1 MRQGAAVP
9 GTWKDD
15 ATGSGTYGNGV
26 TTKQADKD
34 KLAAAFDPTD
44 DNQYDFS
51 KSAAQDWWIERGAT
65 GDNPDIT
72 DVEAFANSAPW
83 FLTNS
88 GYATGGYNSG
98 SNNLA
103 NPEKFAQY
111 MTKNVEHLESLGANV
126 DTVEPFNESE
136 TSYWGTPGDMAS
148 KYTDESDDNTK
159 LINNYWDKYYSD
171 KDKSVTPYSNA
182 LKKPQ
187 EGMHVNNAQQQQT
200 ITALAEALK
209 DNDDTIIAA
218 TDATNSAD
226 FVKSYNQYPQAIK
239 DLIGQ
244 YNVHAY
250 SDSNQMQSRDIAQAD
265 GKKLSMSEVDGSWQ
279 SGSYNPYGF
288 DNALGMMSKISSNV
302 TRLQSKDF
310 TFWQV
315 VEDLYNMQ
323 MGSNVNPAGENTN
336 WGTVLIDFDCTVAGK
351 DGKLYS
357 ERRVNNNGGTADGL
371 EPCTVIANAKYNGVK
386 AITHFIHAGD
396 KVIANNDED
405 NNMTATSADG
415 KTQTVIHR
423 NSGTSDQTFVIDLS
437 KYGEIADNAYGEL
450 YLTTETSAEDKNVG
464 VDSATPEVFAKT
476 SNVKQAEGSVVID
489 KAAKTAT
496 VYVGALTVSDPV
508 SATVL
513 AGTSASEA
521 KAALEA
527 APVYLHVKAS
537 PAFEG
542 DAAKVTWNFDGL
554 DTKLADAKAGDNIAV
569 TGTYQ
574 LDDATTIA
582 LKGAIYVTAA
592 TPENVADTASNLTVT
607 NQQTEYSKGDQWK
620 KLTDGDTSAE
630 AWVTWNSAG
639 DYSDSP
645 TATIDFGSECE
656 LSSVT
661 ITYGDKAPASAKAEY
676 ATDGET
682 WMQLGSDVKPAAGQT
697 VTFKADK
704 GTVNAT
710 KVRIVNTV
718 NNDYMNATEI
728 QAFVTPVQGAAKNI
742 AAASGTNFSVNFQEG
757 ASASKAIDGDTTSKG
772 WSTWASTASTVDP
785 VATFTFDEA
794 QTITEVKTFFYYDGR
809 ASWPKSQTLEYQN
822 EAGEWHGVGTKDGWK
837 IQAGDAGSGSDG
849 ITAADTP
856 TVDFVLG
863 TPVKAKA
870 IRLTNTLQNTKVYI
884 NVAEIQVFAQD
895 STVLTPQP
903 ASDATLGDL
912 RLDGE
917 TVEGFDPSKTDYTVD
932 LPVDAEANPVLQAFA
947 TDNAAAVKVTG
958 DAVENGKLGG
968 KAAITVTSADES
980 ETKTYTVTF
989 NAFTL
994 ASLKVIGPTKTEYA
1008 IGDKL
1013 DTAGLKVTAVY
1024 QSVDK
1029 TKEVP
1034 VALDDPQ
1041 LAIGSFDST
1050 TAGKKA
1056 ITVSYR
1062 GVTATFNVTVKANA
1076 VAPGPEEQKPGNTNK
1091 PGATG
1096 NGNKNTVANTGSSVA
1111 AIAGAVALLAAAAG
1125 ALFMLRK
1132 RA

>member
-1 MRQGAAVP
+1 M
-9 GTWKDD
+9 
-15 ATGSGTYGNGV
+15 
-26 TTKQADKD
+26 
-34 KLAAAFDPTD
+34 
-44 DNQYDFS
+44 
-51 KSAAQDWWIERGAT
+51 
-65 GDNPDIT
+65 
-72 DVEAFANSAPW
+72 
-83 FLTNS
+83 
-88 GYATGGYNSG
+88 
-98 SNNLA
+98 
-103 NPEKFAQY
+103 
-111 MTKNVEHLESLGANV
+111 
-126 DTVEPFNESE
+126 
-136 TSYWGTPGDMAS
+136 
-148 KYTDESDDNTK
+148 
-159 LINNYWDKYYSD
+159 
-171 KDKSVTPYSNA
+171 
-182 LKKPQ
+182 
-187 EGMHVNNAQQQQT
+187 
-200 ITALAEALK
+200 
-209 DNDDTIIAA
+209 
-218 TDATNSAD
+218 
-226 FVKSYNQYPQAIK
+226 
-239 DLIGQ
+239 
-244 YNVHAY
+244 
-250 SDSNQMQSRDIAQAD
+250 
-265 GKKLSMSEVDGSWQ
+265 
-279 SGSYNPYGF
+279 
-288 DNALGMMSKISSNV
+288 
-302 TRLQSKDF
+302 
-310 TFWQV
+310 
-315 VEDLYNMQ
+315 
-323 MGSNVNPAGENTN
+323 
-336 WGTVLIDFDCTVAGK
+336 
-351 DGKLYS
+351 
-357 ERRVNNNGGTADGL
+357 
-371 EPCTVIANAKYNGVK
+371 
-386 AITHFIHAGD
+386 
-396 KVIANNDED
+396 
-405 NNMTATSADG
+405 
-415 KTQTVIHR
+415 
-423 NSGTSDQTFVIDLS
+423 
-437 KYGEIADNAYGEL
+437 
-450 YLTTETSAEDKNVG
+450 
-464 VDSATPEVFAKT
+464 
-476 SNVKQAEGSVVID
+476 
-489 KAAKTAT
+489 
-496 VYVGALTVSDPV
+496 
-508 SATVL
+508 
-513 AGTSASEA
+513 
-521 KAALEA
+521 
-527 APVYLHVKAS
+527 
-537 PAFEG
+537 
-542 DAAKVTWNFDGL
+542 
-554 DTKLADAKAGDNIAV
+554 
-569 TGTYQ
+569 
-574 LDDATTIA
+574 
-582 LKGAIYVTAA
+582 
-592 TPENVADTASNLTVT
+592 ADTASNLTVT

-639 DYSDSP
+639 DYSASP

-809 ASWPKSQTLEYQN
+809 ASWPKSQTLEYQD

-870 IRLTNTLQNTKVYI
+870 IRLTNTLQDTKVYI

-1024 QSVDK
+1024 QSGDK

-1076 VAPGPEEQKPGNTNK
+1076 VAPGPEEQKPGSTNK

-1096 NGNKNTVANTGSSVA
+1096 NGNKNTVANTGSNVA

>member
-1 MRQGAAVP
+1 MEYGRSFQR
-9 GTWKDD
+9 TILFDD
-15 ATGSGTYGNGV
+15 
-26 TTKQADKD
+26 
-34 KLAAAFDPTD
+34 
-44 DNQYDFS
+44 
-51 KSAAQDWWIERGAT
+51 
-65 GDNPDIT
+65 
-72 DVEAFANSAPW
+72 
-83 FLTNS
+83 
-88 GYATGGYNSG
+88 
-98 SNNLA
+98 
-103 NPEKFAQY
+103 
-111 MTKNVEHLESLGANV
+111 LEI
-126 DTVEPFNESE
+126 F
-136 TSYWGTPGDMAS
+136 
-148 KYTDESDDNTK
+148 
-159 LINNYWDKYYSD
+159 
-171 KDKSVTPYSNA
+171 
-182 LKKPQ
+182 
-187 EGMHVNNAQQQQT
+187 
-200 ITALAEALK
+200 
-209 DNDDTIIAA
+209 
-218 TDATNSAD
+218 
-226 FVKSYNQYPQAIK
+226 
-239 DLIGQ
+239 
-244 YNVHAY
+244 
-250 SDSNQMQSRDIAQAD
+250 
-265 GKKLSMSEVDGSWQ
+265 
-279 SGSYNPYGF
+279 
-288 DNALGMMSKISSNV
+288 
-302 TRLQSKDF
+302 
-310 TFWQV
+310 
-315 VEDLYNMQ
+315 
-323 MGSNVNPAGENTN
+323 
-336 WGTVLIDFDCTVAGK
+336 
-351 DGKLYS
+351 
-357 ERRVNNNGGTADGL
+357 
-371 EPCTVIANAKYNGVK
+371 
-386 AITHFIHAGD
+386 
-396 KVIANNDED
+396 
-405 NNMTATSADG
+405 
-415 KTQTVIHR
+415 
-423 NSGTSDQTFVIDLS
+423 
-437 KYGEIADNAYGEL
+437 
-450 YLTTETSAEDKNVG
+450 
-464 VDSATPEVFAKT
+464 
-476 SNVKQAEGSVVID
+476 
-489 KAAKTAT
+489 
-496 VYVGALTVSDPV
+496 
-508 SATVL
+508 
-513 AGTSASEA
+513 
-521 KAALEA
+521 
-527 APVYLHVKAS
+527 
-537 PAFEG
+537 
-542 DAAKVTWNFDGL
+542 
-554 DTKLADAKAGDNIAV
+554 
-569 TGTYQ
+569 
-574 LDDATTIA
+574 
-582 LKGAIYVTAA
+582 A

-639 DYSDSP
+639 DYSASP

-676 ATDGET
+676 TTDGET
-682 WMQLGSDVKPAAGQT
+682 WMQFGSDVKPAAGQT

-710 KVRIVNTV
+710 KMRIVNTV

-809 ASWPKSQTLEYQN
+809 ASWPKSQTLEYQD

-870 IRLTNTLQNTKVYI
+870 IRLTNTLQDTKVYI

-1024 QSVDK
+1024 QSGDK

-1050 TAGKKA
+1050 AAGKKA

>member
-1 MRQGAAVP
+1 M
-9 GTWKDD
+9 
-15 ATGSGTYGNGV
+15 
-26 TTKQADKD
+26 
-34 KLAAAFDPTD
+34 
-44 DNQYDFS
+44 
-51 KSAAQDWWIERGAT
+51 
-65 GDNPDIT
+65 
-72 DVEAFANSAPW
+72 
-83 FLTNS
+83 
-88 GYATGGYNSG
+88 
-98 SNNLA
+98 
-103 NPEKFAQY
+103 
-111 MTKNVEHLESLGANV
+111 
-126 DTVEPFNESE
+126 
-136 TSYWGTPGDMAS
+136 
-148 KYTDESDDNTK
+148 
-159 LINNYWDKYYSD
+159 
-171 KDKSVTPYSNA
+171 
-182 LKKPQ
+182 
-187 EGMHVNNAQQQQT
+187 
-200 ITALAEALK
+200 
-209 DNDDTIIAA
+209 
-218 TDATNSAD
+218 
-226 FVKSYNQYPQAIK
+226 
-239 DLIGQ
+239 
-244 YNVHAY
+244 
-250 SDSNQMQSRDIAQAD
+250 
-265 GKKLSMSEVDGSWQ
+265 
-279 SGSYNPYGF
+279 
-288 DNALGMMSKISSNV
+288 
-302 TRLQSKDF
+302 
-310 TFWQV
+310 
-315 VEDLYNMQ
+315 
-323 MGSNVNPAGENTN
+323 
-336 WGTVLIDFDCTVAGK
+336 
-351 DGKLYS
+351 
-357 ERRVNNNGGTADGL
+357 
-371 EPCTVIANAKYNGVK
+371 
-386 AITHFIHAGD
+386 
-396 KVIANNDED
+396 
-405 NNMTATSADG
+405 
-415 KTQTVIHR
+415 
-423 NSGTSDQTFVIDLS
+423 
-437 KYGEIADNAYGEL
+437 
-450 YLTTETSAEDKNVG
+450 
-464 VDSATPEVFAKT
+464 
-476 SNVKQAEGSVVID
+476 
-489 KAAKTAT
+489 
-496 VYVGALTVSDPV
+496 
-508 SATVL
+508 
-513 AGTSASEA
+513 
-521 KAALEA
+521 
-527 APVYLHVKAS
+527 
-537 PAFEG
+537 
-542 DAAKVTWNFDGL
+542 
-554 DTKLADAKAGDNIAV
+554 

-582 LKGAIYVTAA
+582 LKGTIYVTAA
-592 TPENVADTASNLTVT
+592 TPENVADTASSLTVT

-639 DYSDSP
+639 DYSASP

-676 ATDGET
+676 TTDGET
-682 WMQLGSDVKPAAGQT
+682 WMQFGSDVKPAAGQT

-809 ASWPKSQTLEYQN
+809 ASWPKSQTLEYQD

-837 IQAGDAGSGSDG
+837 IQTGDAGSGSDG

-870 IRLTNTLQNTKVYI
+870 IRLTNTLQDTKVYI

-1024 QSVDK
+1024 QSGDK

-1034 VALDDPQ
+1034 VALDNPQ

>member
-1 MRQGAAVP
+1 M
-9 GTWKDD
+9 
-15 ATGSGTYGNGV
+15 
-26 TTKQADKD
+26 
-34 KLAAAFDPTD
+34 
-44 DNQYDFS
+44 
-51 KSAAQDWWIERGAT
+51 
-65 GDNPDIT
+65 
-72 DVEAFANSAPW
+72 
-83 FLTNS
+83 
-88 GYATGGYNSG
+88 
-98 SNNLA
+98 
-103 NPEKFAQY
+103 
-111 MTKNVEHLESLGANV
+111 
-126 DTVEPFNESE
+126 
-136 TSYWGTPGDMAS
+136 
-148 KYTDESDDNTK
+148 
-159 LINNYWDKYYSD
+159 
-171 KDKSVTPYSNA
+171 
-182 LKKPQ
+182 
-187 EGMHVNNAQQQQT
+187 
-200 ITALAEALK
+200 
-209 DNDDTIIAA
+209 
-218 TDATNSAD
+218 
-226 FVKSYNQYPQAIK
+226 
-239 DLIGQ
+239 
-244 YNVHAY
+244 
-250 SDSNQMQSRDIAQAD
+250 
-265 GKKLSMSEVDGSWQ
+265 
-279 SGSYNPYGF
+279 
-288 DNALGMMSKISSNV
+288 
-302 TRLQSKDF
+302 
-310 TFWQV
+310 
-315 VEDLYNMQ
+315 
-323 MGSNVNPAGENTN
+323 
-336 WGTVLIDFDCTVAGK
+336 
-351 DGKLYS
+351 
-357 ERRVNNNGGTADGL
+357 
-371 EPCTVIANAKYNGVK
+371 
-386 AITHFIHAGD
+386 
-396 KVIANNDED
+396 
-405 NNMTATSADG
+405 
-415 KTQTVIHR
+415 
-423 NSGTSDQTFVIDLS
+423 
-437 KYGEIADNAYGEL
+437 
-450 YLTTETSAEDKNVG
+450 
-464 VDSATPEVFAKT
+464 
-476 SNVKQAEGSVVID
+476 
-489 KAAKTAT
+489 
-496 VYVGALTVSDPV
+496 
-508 SATVL
+508 
-513 AGTSASEA
+513 
-521 KAALEA
+521 
-527 APVYLHVKAS
+527 
-537 PAFEG
+537 
-542 DAAKVTWNFDGL
+542 
-554 DTKLADAKAGDNIAV
+554 

-592 TPENVADTASNLTVT
+592 TPENVADTASGLTVT

-639 DYSDSP
+639 DYSASP

-656 LSSVT
+656 LSRVT

-676 ATDGET
+676 TTDGET

-809 ASWPKSQTLEYQN
+809 ASWPKSQTLEYQD

-870 IRLTNTLQNTKVYI
+870 IRLTNTLQDTKVYI

-1024 QSVDK
+1024 QSGDK

-1091 PGATG
+1091 PGVTG

-1111 AIAGAVALLAAAAG
+1111 AIAGAVALLVAAAG

>member
-1 MRQGAAVP
+1 
-9 GTWKDD
+9 
-15 ATGSGTYGNGV
+15 
-26 TTKQADKD
+26 
-34 KLAAAFDPTD
+34 
-44 DNQYDFS
+44 
-51 KSAAQDWWIERGAT
+51 
-65 GDNPDIT
+65 
-72 DVEAFANSAPW
+72 
-83 FLTNS
+83 
-88 GYATGGYNSG
+88 
-98 SNNLA
+98 
-103 NPEKFAQY
+103 
-111 MTKNVEHLESLGANV
+111 
-126 DTVEPFNESE
+126 
-136 TSYWGTPGDMAS
+136 
-148 KYTDESDDNTK
+148 
-159 LINNYWDKYYSD
+159 
-171 KDKSVTPYSNA
+171 
-182 LKKPQ
+182 
-187 EGMHVNNAQQQQT
+187 
-200 ITALAEALK
+200 
-209 DNDDTIIAA
+209 
-218 TDATNSAD
+218 
-226 FVKSYNQYPQAIK
+226 
-239 DLIGQ
+239 
-244 YNVHAY
+244 
-250 SDSNQMQSRDIAQAD
+250 
-265 GKKLSMSEVDGSWQ
+265 MS
-279 SGSYNPYGF
+279 P
-288 DNALGMMSKISSNV
+288 
-302 TRLQSKDF
+302 
-310 TFWQV
+310 
-315 VEDLYNMQ
+315 
-323 MGSNVNPAGENTN
+323 P
-336 WGTVLIDFDCTVAGK
+336 
-351 DGKLYS
+351 
-357 ERRVNNNGGTADGL
+357 
-371 EPCTVIANAKYNGVK
+371 P
-386 AITHFIHAGD
+386 
-396 KVIANNDED
+396 
-405 NNMTATSADG
+405 
-415 KTQTVIHR
+415 
-423 NSGTSDQTFVIDLS
+423 
-437 KYGEIADNAYGEL
+437 
-450 YLTTETSAEDKNVG
+450 
-464 VDSATPEVFAKT
+464 
-476 SNVKQAEGSVVID
+476 
-489 KAAKTAT
+489 
-496 VYVGALTVSDPV
+496 
-508 SATVL
+508 
-513 AGTSASEA
+513 
-521 KAALEA
+521 
-527 APVYLHVKAS
+527 
-537 PAFEG
+537 
-542 DAAKVTWNFDGL
+542 
-554 DTKLADAKAGDNIAV
+554 
-569 TGTYQ
+569 
-574 LDDATTIA
+574 
-582 LKGAIYVTAA
+582 
-592 TPENVADTASNLTVT
+592 PENVADTASSLTVT

-639 DYSDSP
+639 DYSASP

-656 LSSVT
+656 LSRVT

-676 ATDGET
+676 TTDGET
-682 WMQLGSDVKPAAGQT
+682 WMQFGSDVKPAAGQT

-809 ASWPKSQTLEYQN
+809 ASWPKSQTLEYQD

-870 IRLTNTLQNTKVYI
+870 IRLTNTLQDTKVYI

-1024 QSVDK
+1024 QSGDK

>member
-1 MRQGAAVP
+1 MQTAVNEKAALPTEVTLYY
-9 GTWKDD
+9 TWGEGK
-15 ATGSGTYGNGV
+15 ATVANWDTSKVDVAKEGTY
-26 TTKQADKD
+26 
-34 KLAAAFDPTD
+34 
-44 DNQYDFS
+44 
-51 KSAAQDWWIERGAT
+51 EAT
-65 GDNPDIT
+65 ATAT
-72 DVEAFANSAPW
+72 DVYGNEF
-83 FLTNS
+83 
-88 GYATGGYNSG
+88 
-98 SNNLA
+98 
-103 NPEKFAQY
+103 
-111 MTKNVEHLESLGANV
+111 NVA
-126 DTVEPFNESE
+126 
-136 TSYWGTPGDMAS
+136 
-148 KYTDESDDNTK
+148 
-159 LINNYWDKYYSD
+159 
-171 KDKSVTPYSNA
+171 
-182 LKKPQ
+182 
-187 EGMHVNNAQQQQT
+187 
-200 ITALAEALK
+200 
-209 DNDDTIIAA
+209 
-218 TDATNSAD
+218 
-226 FVKSYNQYPQAIK
+226 
-239 DLIGQ
+239 
-244 YNVHAY
+244 
-250 SDSNQMQSRDIAQAD
+250 
-265 GKKLSMSEVDGSWQ
+265 
-279 SGSYNPYGF
+279 
-288 DNALGMMSKISSNV
+288 
-302 TRLQSKDF
+302 
-310 TFWQV
+310 
-315 VEDLYNMQ
+315 
-323 MGSNVNPAGENTN
+323 
-336 WGTVLIDFDCTVAGK
+336 
-351 DGKLYS
+351 
-357 ERRVNNNGGTADGL
+357 
-371 EPCTVIANAKYNGVK
+371 
-386 AITHFIHAGD
+386 
-396 KVIANNDED
+396 
-405 NNMTATSADG
+405 
-415 KTQTVIHR
+415 
-423 NSGTSDQTFVIDLS
+423 
-437 KYGEIADNAYGEL
+437 
-450 YLTTETSAEDKNVG
+450 
-464 VDSATPEVFAKT
+464 
-476 SNVKQAEGSVVID
+476 
-489 KAAKTAT
+489 AT

-582 LKGAIYVTAA
+582 LKGTIYVTAA
-592 TPENVADTASNLTVT
+592 TPENVADTASSLTVT

-639 DYSDSP
+639 DYSASP

-676 ATDGET
+676 TTDGET
-682 WMQLGSDVKPAAGQT
+682 WMQFGSDVKPAAGQT

-809 ASWPKSQTLEYQN
+809 ASWPKSQTLEYQD

-870 IRLTNTLQNTKVYI
+870 IRLTNTLQDTKVYI

-917 TVEGFDPSKTDYTVD
+917 TVEGFDPAKTDYTVD

-947 TDNAAAVKVTG
+947 TDNAAAVKVRT
-958 DAVENGKLGG
+958 
-968 KAAITVTSADES
+968 
-980 ETKTYTVTF
+980 
-989 NAFTL
+989 
-994 ASLKVIGPTKTEYA
+994 ASL
-1008 IGDKL
+1008 
-1013 DTAGLKVTAVY
+1013 
-1024 QSVDK
+1024 
-1029 TKEVP
+1029 
-1034 VALDDPQ
+1034 
-1041 LAIGSFDST
+1041 
-1050 TAGKKA
+1050 
-1056 ITVSYR
+1056 
-1062 GVTATFNVTVKANA
+1062 
-1076 VAPGPEEQKPGNTNK
+1076 
-1091 PGATG
+1091 
-1096 NGNKNTVANTGSSVA
+1096 A
-1111 AIAGAVALLAAAAG
+1111 ARPP
-1125 ALFMLRK
+1125 LR
-1132 RA
+1132 

>member
-1 MRQGAAVP
+1 M
-9 GTWKDD
+9 
-15 ATGSGTYGNGV
+15 
-26 TTKQADKD
+26 
-34 KLAAAFDPTD
+34 
-44 DNQYDFS
+44 
-51 KSAAQDWWIERGAT
+51 
-65 GDNPDIT
+65 
-72 DVEAFANSAPW
+72 
-83 FLTNS
+83 
-88 GYATGGYNSG
+88 
-98 SNNLA
+98 
-103 NPEKFAQY
+103 
-111 MTKNVEHLESLGANV
+111 
-126 DTVEPFNESE
+126 
-136 TSYWGTPGDMAS
+136 
-148 KYTDESDDNTK
+148 
-159 LINNYWDKYYSD
+159 
-171 KDKSVTPYSNA
+171 
-182 LKKPQ
+182 
-187 EGMHVNNAQQQQT
+187 
-200 ITALAEALK
+200 
-209 DNDDTIIAA
+209 
-218 TDATNSAD
+218 
-226 FVKSYNQYPQAIK
+226 
-239 DLIGQ
+239 
-244 YNVHAY
+244 
-250 SDSNQMQSRDIAQAD
+250 
-265 GKKLSMSEVDGSWQ
+265 
-279 SGSYNPYGF
+279 
-288 DNALGMMSKISSNV
+288 
-302 TRLQSKDF
+302 
-310 TFWQV
+310 
-315 VEDLYNMQ
+315 
-323 MGSNVNPAGENTN
+323 
-336 WGTVLIDFDCTVAGK
+336 
-351 DGKLYS
+351 
-357 ERRVNNNGGTADGL
+357 
-371 EPCTVIANAKYNGVK
+371 
-386 AITHFIHAGD
+386 
-396 KVIANNDED
+396 
-405 NNMTATSADG
+405 
-415 KTQTVIHR
+415 
-423 NSGTSDQTFVIDLS
+423 
-437 KYGEIADNAYGEL
+437 
-450 YLTTETSAEDKNVG
+450 
-464 VDSATPEVFAKT
+464 
-476 SNVKQAEGSVVID
+476 
-489 KAAKTAT
+489 
-496 VYVGALTVSDPV
+496 
-508 SATVL
+508 
-513 AGTSASEA
+513 
-521 KAALEA
+521 
-527 APVYLHVKAS
+527 
-537 PAFEG
+537 
-542 DAAKVTWNFDGL
+542 
-554 DTKLADAKAGDNIAV
+554 

-582 LKGAIYVTAA
+582 LKGTIYVTAA
-592 TPENVADTASNLTVT
+592 TPENVADTASSLTVT

-639 DYSDSP
+639 DYSASP

-676 ATDGET
+676 TTDGET
-682 WMQLGSDVKPAAGQT
+682 WMQFGSDVKPAAGQT

-809 ASWPKSQTLEYQN
+809 ASWPKSQTLEYQD

-870 IRLTNTLQNTKVYI
+870 IRLTNTLQDTKVYI

-917 TVEGFDPSKTDYTVD
+917 TVEGFDPAKTDYTVD

-1024 QSVDK
+1024 QSGDK

>member
-1 MRQGAAVP
+1 MTWYANSFDGWGTSLAWFVNATGSLGEESAITTNLGDDASKAKAVEYGKQLREQFYQSIFGDEGLDLNMARYNVGGGNASDVAYGYPFMRQGAAVP

-88 GYATGGYNSG
+88 GYATGGRNSG

-111 MTKNVEHLESLGANV
+111 MAKNVEHLESLGANV

-187 EGMHVNNAQQQQT
+187 EGMHVSNAQQQQT

-218 TDATNSAD
+218 TDVYGNE
-226 FVKSYNQYPQAIK
+226 F
-239 DLIGQ
+239 
-244 YNVHAY
+244 NVA
-250 SDSNQMQSRDIAQAD
+250 
-265 GKKLSMSEVDGSWQ
+265 
-279 SGSYNPYGF
+279 
-288 DNALGMMSKISSNV
+288 
-302 TRLQSKDF
+302 
-310 TFWQV
+310 
-315 VEDLYNMQ
+315 
-323 MGSNVNPAGENTN
+323 
-336 WGTVLIDFDCTVAGK
+336 
-351 DGKLYS
+351 
-357 ERRVNNNGGTADGL
+357 
-371 EPCTVIANAKYNGVK
+371 
-386 AITHFIHAGD
+386 
-396 KVIANNDED
+396 
-405 NNMTATSADG
+405 
-415 KTQTVIHR
+415 
-423 NSGTSDQTFVIDLS
+423 
-437 KYGEIADNAYGEL
+437 
-450 YLTTETSAEDKNVG
+450 
-464 VDSATPEVFAKT
+464 
-476 SNVKQAEGSVVID
+476 
-489 KAAKTAT
+489 AT

-592 TPENVADTASNLTVT
+592 TPENVADTASSLTVT

-639 DYSDSP
+639 DYSASP

-676 ATDGET
+676 TTDGET
-682 WMQLGSDVKPAAGQT
+682 WMQFGSDVKPAAGQT

-742 AAASGTNFSVNFQEG
+742 AAASGTNFSVNFQES

-809 ASWPKSQTLEYQN
+809 ASWPKSQTLEYQD

-870 IRLTNTLQNTKVYI
+870 IRLTNTLQDTKVYI

-917 TVEGFDPSKTDYTVD
+917 TVEGFDPAKTDYTVD

-1024 QSVDK
+1024 QSGDK

-1076 VAPGPEEQKPGNTNK
+1076 VAPGPEGQKPGNTNK

>member
-1 MRQGAAVP
+1 M
-9 GTWKDD
+9 
-15 ATGSGTYGNGV
+15 
-26 TTKQADKD
+26 
-34 KLAAAFDPTD
+34 
-44 DNQYDFS
+44 
-51 KSAAQDWWIERGAT
+51 
-65 GDNPDIT
+65 
-72 DVEAFANSAPW
+72 
-83 FLTNS
+83 
-88 GYATGGYNSG
+88 
-98 SNNLA
+98 
-103 NPEKFAQY
+103 
-111 MTKNVEHLESLGANV
+111 
-126 DTVEPFNESE
+126 
-136 TSYWGTPGDMAS
+136 
-148 KYTDESDDNTK
+148 
-159 LINNYWDKYYSD
+159 
-171 KDKSVTPYSNA
+171 
-182 LKKPQ
+182 
-187 EGMHVNNAQQQQT
+187 
-200 ITALAEALK
+200 
-209 DNDDTIIAA
+209 
-218 TDATNSAD
+218 
-226 FVKSYNQYPQAIK
+226 
-239 DLIGQ
+239 
-244 YNVHAY
+244 
-250 SDSNQMQSRDIAQAD
+250 
-265 GKKLSMSEVDGSWQ
+265 
-279 SGSYNPYGF
+279 
-288 DNALGMMSKISSNV
+288 
-302 TRLQSKDF
+302 
-310 TFWQV
+310 
-315 VEDLYNMQ
+315 
-323 MGSNVNPAGENTN
+323 
-336 WGTVLIDFDCTVAGK
+336 
-351 DGKLYS
+351 
-357 ERRVNNNGGTADGL
+357 
-371 EPCTVIANAKYNGVK
+371 
-386 AITHFIHAGD
+386 
-396 KVIANNDED
+396 
-405 NNMTATSADG
+405 
-415 KTQTVIHR
+415 
-423 NSGTSDQTFVIDLS
+423 
-437 KYGEIADNAYGEL
+437 
-450 YLTTETSAEDKNVG
+450 
-464 VDSATPEVFAKT
+464 
-476 SNVKQAEGSVVID
+476 
-489 KAAKTAT
+489 
-496 VYVGALTVSDPV
+496 
-508 SATVL
+508 
-513 AGTSASEA
+513 
-521 KAALEA
+521 
-527 APVYLHVKAS
+527 
-537 PAFEG
+537 
-542 DAAKVTWNFDGL
+542 
-554 DTKLADAKAGDNIAV
+554 

-639 DYSDSP
+639 DYSASP

-676 ATDGET
+676 TTDGET
-682 WMQLGSDVKPAAGQT
+682 WMQFGSDVKPAAGQT

-742 AAASGTNFSVNFQEG
+742 AAAFGTNFSVNFQEG

-809 ASWPKSQTLEYQN
+809 ASWPKSQTLEYQD

-870 IRLTNTLQNTKVYI
+870 IRLTNTLQDTKVYI

-917 TVEGFDPSKTDYTVD
+917 TVEGFDPAKTDYTVD

-1024 QSVDK
+1024 QSGDK

-1076 VAPGPEEQKPGNTNK
+1076 VAPGPEEQKPGSTNK

>member
-1 MRQGAAVP
+1 MP

-88 GYATGGYNSG
+88 GYATGGRNSG

-111 MTKNVEHLESLGANV
+111 MAKNVEHLESLGANV

-187 EGMHVNNAQQQQT
+187 EGMHVSNAQQQQT

-218 TDATNSAD
+218 TDVYGNE
-226 FVKSYNQYPQAIK
+226 F
-239 DLIGQ
+239 
-244 YNVHAY
+244 NVA
-250 SDSNQMQSRDIAQAD
+250 
-265 GKKLSMSEVDGSWQ
+265 
-279 SGSYNPYGF
+279 
-288 DNALGMMSKISSNV
+288 
-302 TRLQSKDF
+302 
-310 TFWQV
+310 
-315 VEDLYNMQ
+315 
-323 MGSNVNPAGENTN
+323 
-336 WGTVLIDFDCTVAGK
+336 
-351 DGKLYS
+351 
-357 ERRVNNNGGTADGL
+357 
-371 EPCTVIANAKYNGVK
+371 
-386 AITHFIHAGD
+386 
-396 KVIANNDED
+396 
-405 NNMTATSADG
+405 
-415 KTQTVIHR
+415 
-423 NSGTSDQTFVIDLS
+423 
-437 KYGEIADNAYGEL
+437 
-450 YLTTETSAEDKNVG
+450 
-464 VDSATPEVFAKT
+464 
-476 SNVKQAEGSVVID
+476 
-489 KAAKTAT
+489 AT

-592 TPENVADTASNLTVT
+592 TPENVADTASSLTVT

-639 DYSDSP
+639 DYSASP

-676 ATDGET
+676 TTDGET
-682 WMQLGSDVKPAAGQT
+682 WMQFGSDVKPAAGQT

-809 ASWPKSQTLEYQN
+809 ASWPKSQTLEYQD
-822 EAGEWHGVGTKDGWK
+822 EAGEWYGVGTKDGWK

-870 IRLTNTLQNTKVYI
+870 IRLTNTLQDTKVYI

-917 TVEGFDPSKTDYTVD
+917 TVEGFDPAKTDYTVD

-947 TDNAAAVKVTG
+947 ADNAATVKVTG

-968 KAAITVTSADES
+968 KATITVTSADES

-989 NAFTL
+989 KAFTL
-994 ASLKVIGPTKTEYA
+994 ASLKVTGPTKTEYA

-1024 QSVDK
+1024 QSGDK

-1076 VAPGPEEQKPGNTNK
+1076 VAPGPEGQKPGNTNNPGNTAK
-1091 PGATG
+1091 PGNTATNKPAA
-1096 NGNKNTVANTGSSVA
+1096 NGAAPLSNTGVAVA
-1111 AIAGAVALLAAAAG
+1111 AIAVVVVVLTAAAG
-1125 ALFMLRK
+1125 ALLVIRK
-1132 RA
+1132 RRA

>member
-1 MRQGAAVP
+1 M
-9 GTWKDD
+9 
-15 ATGSGTYGNGV
+15 
-26 TTKQADKD
+26 
-34 KLAAAFDPTD
+34 
-44 DNQYDFS
+44 
-51 KSAAQDWWIERGAT
+51 
-65 GDNPDIT
+65 
-72 DVEAFANSAPW
+72 
-83 FLTNS
+83 
-88 GYATGGYNSG
+88 
-98 SNNLA
+98 
-103 NPEKFAQY
+103 
-111 MTKNVEHLESLGANV
+111 
-126 DTVEPFNESE
+126 
-136 TSYWGTPGDMAS
+136 
-148 KYTDESDDNTK
+148 
-159 LINNYWDKYYSD
+159 
-171 KDKSVTPYSNA
+171 
-182 LKKPQ
+182 
-187 EGMHVNNAQQQQT
+187 
-200 ITALAEALK
+200 
-209 DNDDTIIAA
+209 
-218 TDATNSAD
+218 
-226 FVKSYNQYPQAIK
+226 
-239 DLIGQ
+239 
-244 YNVHAY
+244 
-250 SDSNQMQSRDIAQAD
+250 
-265 GKKLSMSEVDGSWQ
+265 
-279 SGSYNPYGF
+279 
-288 DNALGMMSKISSNV
+288 
-302 TRLQSKDF
+302 
-310 TFWQV
+310 
-315 VEDLYNMQ
+315 
-323 MGSNVNPAGENTN
+323 
-336 WGTVLIDFDCTVAGK
+336 
-351 DGKLYS
+351 
-357 ERRVNNNGGTADGL
+357 
-371 EPCTVIANAKYNGVK
+371 
-386 AITHFIHAGD
+386 
-396 KVIANNDED
+396 
-405 NNMTATSADG
+405 
-415 KTQTVIHR
+415 
-423 NSGTSDQTFVIDLS
+423 
-437 KYGEIADNAYGEL
+437 
-450 YLTTETSAEDKNVG
+450 
-464 VDSATPEVFAKT
+464 
-476 SNVKQAEGSVVID
+476 
-489 KAAKTAT
+489 
-496 VYVGALTVSDPV
+496 
-508 SATVL
+508 
-513 AGTSASEA
+513 
-521 KAALEA
+521 
-527 APVYLHVKAS
+527 
-537 PAFEG
+537 
-542 DAAKVTWNFDGL
+542 
-554 DTKLADAKAGDNIAV
+554 

-582 LKGAIYVTAA
+582 LKGTIYVTAA
-592 TPENVADTASNLTVT
+592 TPENVADTASSLTVT

-639 DYSDSP
+639 DYSASP

-676 ATDGET
+676 TTDGET
-682 WMQLGSDVKPAAGQT
+682 WMQFGSDVKPAAGQT

-809 ASWPKSQTLEYQN
+809 ASWPKSQTLEYQD

-870 IRLTNTLQNTKVYI
+870 IRLTNTLQDTKVYI

-917 TVEGFDPSKTDYTVD
+917 TVEGFDPAKTDYTVD

-1024 QSVDK
+1024 QSGDK

-1076 VAPGPEEQKPGNTNK
+1076 VAPGPEEQKPGSTNK

-1096 NGNKNTVANTGSSVA
+1096 NGNKNTVANTGSNVA

>member
-1 MRQGAAVP
+1 MTWYANSFDGWGTSLAWFANATGSLGEESAITTNLGDDASKAKAVEYGKQLREQFYQSIFGDEGLDLNMARYNVGGGNASDVAYGYPFMRQGAAVP

-187 EGMHVNNAQQQQT
+187 EGMHVNNAQQQA

-218 TDATNSAD
+218 TDVYGNE
-226 FVKSYNQYPQAIK
+226 F
-239 DLIGQ
+239 
-244 YNVHAY
+244 NVA
-250 SDSNQMQSRDIAQAD
+250 
-265 GKKLSMSEVDGSWQ
+265 
-279 SGSYNPYGF
+279 
-288 DNALGMMSKISSNV
+288 
-302 TRLQSKDF
+302 
-310 TFWQV
+310 
-315 VEDLYNMQ
+315 
-323 MGSNVNPAGENTN
+323 
-336 WGTVLIDFDCTVAGK
+336 
-351 DGKLYS
+351 
-357 ERRVNNNGGTADGL
+357 
-371 EPCTVIANAKYNGVK
+371 
-386 AITHFIHAGD
+386 
-396 KVIANNDED
+396 
-405 NNMTATSADG
+405 
-415 KTQTVIHR
+415 
-423 NSGTSDQTFVIDLS
+423 
-437 KYGEIADNAYGEL
+437 
-450 YLTTETSAEDKNVG
+450 
-464 VDSATPEVFAKT
+464 
-476 SNVKQAEGSVVID
+476 
-489 KAAKTAT
+489 AT

-592 TPENVADTASNLTVT
+592 TPENVADTASSLTVT

-639 DYSDSP
+639 DYSASP

-676 ATDGET
+676 TTDGVT
-682 WMQLGSDVKPAAGQT
+682 WMQFGSDVKPAAGQT

-809 ASWPKSQTLEYQN
+809 ASWPKSQTLEYQD

-870 IRLTNTLQNTKVYI
+870 IRLTNTLQDTKVYI

-917 TVEGFDPSKTDYTVD
+917 TVEGFDPAKTDYTVD

-1024 QSVDK
+1024 QSGDK

>member
-1 MRQGAAVP
+1 M
-9 GTWKDD
+9 
-15 ATGSGTYGNGV
+15 
-26 TTKQADKD
+26 
-34 KLAAAFDPTD
+34 
-44 DNQYDFS
+44 
-51 KSAAQDWWIERGAT
+51 
-65 GDNPDIT
+65 
-72 DVEAFANSAPW
+72 
-83 FLTNS
+83 
-88 GYATGGYNSG
+88 
-98 SNNLA
+98 
-103 NPEKFAQY
+103 
-111 MTKNVEHLESLGANV
+111 
-126 DTVEPFNESE
+126 
-136 TSYWGTPGDMAS
+136 
-148 KYTDESDDNTK
+148 
-159 LINNYWDKYYSD
+159 
-171 KDKSVTPYSNA
+171 
-182 LKKPQ
+182 
-187 EGMHVNNAQQQQT
+187 
-200 ITALAEALK
+200 
-209 DNDDTIIAA
+209 
-218 TDATNSAD
+218 
-226 FVKSYNQYPQAIK
+226 
-239 DLIGQ
+239 
-244 YNVHAY
+244 
-250 SDSNQMQSRDIAQAD
+250 
-265 GKKLSMSEVDGSWQ
+265 
-279 SGSYNPYGF
+279 
-288 DNALGMMSKISSNV
+288 
-302 TRLQSKDF
+302 
-310 TFWQV
+310 
-315 VEDLYNMQ
+315 
-323 MGSNVNPAGENTN
+323 
-336 WGTVLIDFDCTVAGK
+336 
-351 DGKLYS
+351 
-357 ERRVNNNGGTADGL
+357 
-371 EPCTVIANAKYNGVK
+371 
-386 AITHFIHAGD
+386 
-396 KVIANNDED
+396 
-405 NNMTATSADG
+405 
-415 KTQTVIHR
+415 
-423 NSGTSDQTFVIDLS
+423 
-437 KYGEIADNAYGEL
+437 
-450 YLTTETSAEDKNVG
+450 
-464 VDSATPEVFAKT
+464 
-476 SNVKQAEGSVVID
+476 
-489 KAAKTAT
+489 
-496 VYVGALTVSDPV
+496 
-508 SATVL
+508 
-513 AGTSASEA
+513 
-521 KAALEA
+521 
-527 APVYLHVKAS
+527 
-537 PAFEG
+537 
-542 DAAKVTWNFDGL
+542 
-554 DTKLADAKAGDNIAV
+554 

-582 LKGAIYVTAA
+582 LKGTIYVTAA
-592 TPENVADTASNLTVT
+592 TPENVADTASSLTVT

-639 DYSDSP
+639 DYSASP

-656 LSSVT
+656 LSRVT

-676 ATDGET
+676 TTDGET
-682 WMQLGSDVKPAAGQT
+682 WMQFGSDVKPAAGQT

-809 ASWPKSQTLEYQN
+809 ASWPKSQTLEYQD

-870 IRLTNTLQNTKVYI
+870 IRLTNTLQDTKVYI

-1024 QSVDK
+1024 QSGDK

-1076 VAPGPEEQKPGNTNK
+1076 VALALKNRSP
-1091 PGATG
+1091 ATP
-1096 NGNKNTVANTGSSVA
+1096 TSPVPPATATRTRWPTPVPVLPPSLALSLCWPLPRVHCSCCASVHST
-1111 AIAGAVALLAAAAG
+1111 LSQ
-1125 ALFMLRK
+1125 
-1132 RA
+1132 

>member
-1 MRQGAAVP
+1 MA
-9 GTWKDD
+9 KE
-15 ATGSGTYGNGV
+15 GTY
-26 TTKQADKD
+26 
-34 KLAAAFDPTD
+34 
-44 DNQYDFS
+44 
-51 KSAAQDWWIERGAT
+51 EAT
-65 GDNPDIT
+65 ATAT
-72 DVEAFANSAPW
+72 DVYGNEF
-83 FLTNS
+83 
-88 GYATGGYNSG
+88 
-98 SNNLA
+98 
-103 NPEKFAQY
+103 
-111 MTKNVEHLESLGANV
+111 NVA
-126 DTVEPFNESE
+126 
-136 TSYWGTPGDMAS
+136 
-148 KYTDESDDNTK
+148 
-159 LINNYWDKYYSD
+159 
-171 KDKSVTPYSNA
+171 
-182 LKKPQ
+182 
-187 EGMHVNNAQQQQT
+187 
-200 ITALAEALK
+200 
-209 DNDDTIIAA
+209 
-218 TDATNSAD
+218 
-226 FVKSYNQYPQAIK
+226 
-239 DLIGQ
+239 
-244 YNVHAY
+244 
-250 SDSNQMQSRDIAQAD
+250 
-265 GKKLSMSEVDGSWQ
+265 
-279 SGSYNPYGF
+279 
-288 DNALGMMSKISSNV
+288 
-302 TRLQSKDF
+302 
-310 TFWQV
+310 
-315 VEDLYNMQ
+315 
-323 MGSNVNPAGENTN
+323 
-336 WGTVLIDFDCTVAGK
+336 
-351 DGKLYS
+351 
-357 ERRVNNNGGTADGL
+357 
-371 EPCTVIANAKYNGVK
+371 
-386 AITHFIHAGD
+386 
-396 KVIANNDED
+396 
-405 NNMTATSADG
+405 
-415 KTQTVIHR
+415 
-423 NSGTSDQTFVIDLS
+423 
-437 KYGEIADNAYGEL
+437 
-450 YLTTETSAEDKNVG
+450 
-464 VDSATPEVFAKT
+464 
-476 SNVKQAEGSVVID
+476 
-489 KAAKTAT
+489 AT

-569 TGTYQ
+569 AGTYQ
-574 LDDATTIA
+574 LDDTTTIA
-582 LKGAIYVTAA
+582 LKGTIYVTAA

-639 DYSDSP
+639 DYSASP

-676 ATDGET
+676 TTDGET
-682 WMQLGSDVKPAAGQT
+682 WMQFGSDVKPAAGQT

-809 ASWPKSQTLEYQN
+809 ASWPKSQTLEYQD

-837 IQAGDAGSGSDG
+837 TQAGDAGSGSDG

-870 IRLTNTLQNTKVYI
+870 IRLTNTLQDTKVYI

-917 TVEGFDPSKTDYTVD
+917 TVEGFDPAKTDYTVD

-989 NAFTL
+989 KAFTL
-994 ASLKVIGPTKTEYA
+994 ASLKVTGPTKTEYA

-1024 QSVDK
+1024 QSGDK

-1076 VAPGPEEQKPGNTNK
+1076 VAPGPEEQKPGSTNK

-1096 NGNKNTVANTGSSVA
+1096 NGNKNTVANTGSNVA

>member
-1 MRQGAAVP
+1 M
-9 GTWKDD
+9 
-15 ATGSGTYGNGV
+15 
-26 TTKQADKD
+26 
-34 KLAAAFDPTD
+34 
-44 DNQYDFS
+44 
-51 KSAAQDWWIERGAT
+51 
-65 GDNPDIT
+65 
-72 DVEAFANSAPW
+72 
-83 FLTNS
+83 
-88 GYATGGYNSG
+88 
-98 SNNLA
+98 
-103 NPEKFAQY
+103 
-111 MTKNVEHLESLGANV
+111 
-126 DTVEPFNESE
+126 
-136 TSYWGTPGDMAS
+136 
-148 KYTDESDDNTK
+148 
-159 LINNYWDKYYSD
+159 
-171 KDKSVTPYSNA
+171 
-182 LKKPQ
+182 
-187 EGMHVNNAQQQQT
+187 
-200 ITALAEALK
+200 
-209 DNDDTIIAA
+209 
-218 TDATNSAD
+218 
-226 FVKSYNQYPQAIK
+226 
-239 DLIGQ
+239 
-244 YNVHAY
+244 
-250 SDSNQMQSRDIAQAD
+250 
-265 GKKLSMSEVDGSWQ
+265 
-279 SGSYNPYGF
+279 
-288 DNALGMMSKISSNV
+288 
-302 TRLQSKDF
+302 
-310 TFWQV
+310 
-315 VEDLYNMQ
+315 
-323 MGSNVNPAGENTN
+323 
-336 WGTVLIDFDCTVAGK
+336 
-351 DGKLYS
+351 
-357 ERRVNNNGGTADGL
+357 
-371 EPCTVIANAKYNGVK
+371 
-386 AITHFIHAGD
+386 
-396 KVIANNDED
+396 
-405 NNMTATSADG
+405 
-415 KTQTVIHR
+415 
-423 NSGTSDQTFVIDLS
+423 
-437 KYGEIADNAYGEL
+437 
-450 YLTTETSAEDKNVG
+450 
-464 VDSATPEVFAKT
+464 
-476 SNVKQAEGSVVID
+476 
-489 KAAKTAT
+489 
-496 VYVGALTVSDPV
+496 
-508 SATVL
+508 
-513 AGTSASEA
+513 
-521 KAALEA
+521 
-527 APVYLHVKAS
+527 
-537 PAFEG
+537 
-542 DAAKVTWNFDGL
+542 
-554 DTKLADAKAGDNIAV
+554 

-582 LKGAIYVTAA
+582 LKGTIYVTAA
-592 TPENVADTASNLTVT
+592 TPENVADTASSLTVT

-639 DYSDSP
+639 DYSASP

-676 ATDGET
+676 TTDGET
-682 WMQLGSDVKPAAGQT
+682 WMQFGSDVKPAAGQT

-785 VATFTFDEA
+785 VATFTFDGA

-809 ASWPKSQTLEYQN
+809 ASWPKSQTLEYQD

-870 IRLTNTLQNTKVYI
+870 IRLTNTLQDTKVYI

-917 TVEGFDPSKTDYTVD
+917 TVEGFDPAKTDYTVD

-1024 QSVDK
+1024 QSGDK

>member
-1 MRQGAAVP
+1 M
-9 GTWKDD
+9 
-15 ATGSGTYGNGV
+15 
-26 TTKQADKD
+26 
-34 KLAAAFDPTD
+34 
-44 DNQYDFS
+44 
-51 KSAAQDWWIERGAT
+51 
-65 GDNPDIT
+65 
-72 DVEAFANSAPW
+72 
-83 FLTNS
+83 
-88 GYATGGYNSG
+88 
-98 SNNLA
+98 
-103 NPEKFAQY
+103 
-111 MTKNVEHLESLGANV
+111 
-126 DTVEPFNESE
+126 
-136 TSYWGTPGDMAS
+136 
-148 KYTDESDDNTK
+148 
-159 LINNYWDKYYSD
+159 
-171 KDKSVTPYSNA
+171 
-182 LKKPQ
+182 
-187 EGMHVNNAQQQQT
+187 
-200 ITALAEALK
+200 
-209 DNDDTIIAA
+209 
-218 TDATNSAD
+218 
-226 FVKSYNQYPQAIK
+226 
-239 DLIGQ
+239 
-244 YNVHAY
+244 
-250 SDSNQMQSRDIAQAD
+250 
-265 GKKLSMSEVDGSWQ
+265 
-279 SGSYNPYGF
+279 
-288 DNALGMMSKISSNV
+288 
-302 TRLQSKDF
+302 
-310 TFWQV
+310 
-315 VEDLYNMQ
+315 
-323 MGSNVNPAGENTN
+323 
-336 WGTVLIDFDCTVAGK
+336 
-351 DGKLYS
+351 
-357 ERRVNNNGGTADGL
+357 
-371 EPCTVIANAKYNGVK
+371 
-386 AITHFIHAGD
+386 
-396 KVIANNDED
+396 
-405 NNMTATSADG
+405 
-415 KTQTVIHR
+415 
-423 NSGTSDQTFVIDLS
+423 
-437 KYGEIADNAYGEL
+437 
-450 YLTTETSAEDKNVG
+450 
-464 VDSATPEVFAKT
+464 
-476 SNVKQAEGSVVID
+476 
-489 KAAKTAT
+489 
-496 VYVGALTVSDPV
+496 
-508 SATVL
+508 
-513 AGTSASEA
+513 
-521 KAALEA
+521 
-527 APVYLHVKAS
+527 
-537 PAFEG
+537 
-542 DAAKVTWNFDGL
+542 
-554 DTKLADAKAGDNIAV
+554 
-569 TGTYQ
+569 
-574 LDDATTIA
+574 
-582 LKGAIYVTAA
+582 
-592 TPENVADTASNLTVT
+592 ADTASSLPVT

-639 DYSDSP
+639 DYSASP

-676 ATDGET
+676 TTDGET
-682 WMQLGSDVKPAAGQT
+682 WMQFGSDVKPAAGQT

-809 ASWPKSQTLEYQN
+809 ASWPKSQTLEYQD
-822 EAGEWHGVGTKDGWK
+822 EADEWHGVGTKDGWK

-870 IRLTNTLQNTKVYI
+870 IRLTNTLQDTKVYI

-917 TVEGFDPSKTDYTVD
+917 TVEGFDPAKTDYTVD

-1024 QSVDK
+1024 QSGDK

>member
-1 MRQGAAVP
+1 M
-9 GTWKDD
+9 
-15 ATGSGTYGNGV
+15 
-26 TTKQADKD
+26 
-34 KLAAAFDPTD
+34 
-44 DNQYDFS
+44 
-51 KSAAQDWWIERGAT
+51 
-65 GDNPDIT
+65 
-72 DVEAFANSAPW
+72 
-83 FLTNS
+83 
-88 GYATGGYNSG
+88 
-98 SNNLA
+98 
-103 NPEKFAQY
+103 
-111 MTKNVEHLESLGANV
+111 
-126 DTVEPFNESE
+126 
-136 TSYWGTPGDMAS
+136 
-148 KYTDESDDNTK
+148 
-159 LINNYWDKYYSD
+159 
-171 KDKSVTPYSNA
+171 
-182 LKKPQ
+182 
-187 EGMHVNNAQQQQT
+187 
-200 ITALAEALK
+200 
-209 DNDDTIIAA
+209 
-218 TDATNSAD
+218 
-226 FVKSYNQYPQAIK
+226 
-239 DLIGQ
+239 
-244 YNVHAY
+244 
-250 SDSNQMQSRDIAQAD
+250 
-265 GKKLSMSEVDGSWQ
+265 
-279 SGSYNPYGF
+279 
-288 DNALGMMSKISSNV
+288 
-302 TRLQSKDF
+302 
-310 TFWQV
+310 
-315 VEDLYNMQ
+315 
-323 MGSNVNPAGENTN
+323 
-336 WGTVLIDFDCTVAGK
+336 
-351 DGKLYS
+351 
-357 ERRVNNNGGTADGL
+357 
-371 EPCTVIANAKYNGVK
+371 
-386 AITHFIHAGD
+386 
-396 KVIANNDED
+396 
-405 NNMTATSADG
+405 
-415 KTQTVIHR
+415 
-423 NSGTSDQTFVIDLS
+423 
-437 KYGEIADNAYGEL
+437 
-450 YLTTETSAEDKNVG
+450 
-464 VDSATPEVFAKT
+464 
-476 SNVKQAEGSVVID
+476 
-489 KAAKTAT
+489 
-496 VYVGALTVSDPV
+496 
-508 SATVL
+508 
-513 AGTSASEA
+513 
-521 KAALEA
+521 
-527 APVYLHVKAS
+527 
-537 PAFEG
+537 
-542 DAAKVTWNFDGL
+542 
-554 DTKLADAKAGDNIAV
+554 

-639 DYSDSP
+639 DYSASP

-676 ATDGET
+676 TTDGET
-682 WMQLGSDVKPAAGQT
+682 WMQFGSDVKPAAGQT

-710 KVRIVNTV
+710 KMRIVNTV

-809 ASWPKSQTLEYQN
+809 ASWPKSQTLEYQD

-870 IRLTNTLQNTKVYI
+870 IRLTNTLQDTKVYI

-1024 QSVDK
+1024 QSGDK

>member
-1 MRQGAAVP
+1 M
-9 GTWKDD
+9 
-15 ATGSGTYGNGV
+15 
-26 TTKQADKD
+26 
-34 KLAAAFDPTD
+34 
-44 DNQYDFS
+44 
-51 KSAAQDWWIERGAT
+51 
-65 GDNPDIT
+65 
-72 DVEAFANSAPW
+72 
-83 FLTNS
+83 
-88 GYATGGYNSG
+88 
-98 SNNLA
+98 
-103 NPEKFAQY
+103 
-111 MTKNVEHLESLGANV
+111 
-126 DTVEPFNESE
+126 
-136 TSYWGTPGDMAS
+136 
-148 KYTDESDDNTK
+148 
-159 LINNYWDKYYSD
+159 
-171 KDKSVTPYSNA
+171 
-182 LKKPQ
+182 
-187 EGMHVNNAQQQQT
+187 
-200 ITALAEALK
+200 
-209 DNDDTIIAA
+209 
-218 TDATNSAD
+218 
-226 FVKSYNQYPQAIK
+226 
-239 DLIGQ
+239 
-244 YNVHAY
+244 
-250 SDSNQMQSRDIAQAD
+250 
-265 GKKLSMSEVDGSWQ
+265 
-279 SGSYNPYGF
+279 
-288 DNALGMMSKISSNV
+288 
-302 TRLQSKDF
+302 
-310 TFWQV
+310 
-315 VEDLYNMQ
+315 
-323 MGSNVNPAGENTN
+323 
-336 WGTVLIDFDCTVAGK
+336 
-351 DGKLYS
+351 
-357 ERRVNNNGGTADGL
+357 
-371 EPCTVIANAKYNGVK
+371 
-386 AITHFIHAGD
+386 
-396 KVIANNDED
+396 
-405 NNMTATSADG
+405 
-415 KTQTVIHR
+415 
-423 NSGTSDQTFVIDLS
+423 
-437 KYGEIADNAYGEL
+437 
-450 YLTTETSAEDKNVG
+450 
-464 VDSATPEVFAKT
+464 
-476 SNVKQAEGSVVID
+476 
-489 KAAKTAT
+489 
-496 VYVGALTVSDPV
+496 
-508 SATVL
+508 
-513 AGTSASEA
+513 
-521 KAALEA
+521 
-527 APVYLHVKAS
+527 
-537 PAFEG
+537 
-542 DAAKVTWNFDGL
+542 
-554 DTKLADAKAGDNIAV
+554 
-569 TGTYQ
+569 
-574 LDDATTIA
+574 
-582 LKGAIYVTAA
+582 
-592 TPENVADTASNLTVT
+592 ADTASSLTVT

-639 DYSDSP
+639 DYSASP

-656 LSSVT
+656 LSRVT

-676 ATDGET
+676 TTDGET
-682 WMQLGSDVKPAAGQT
+682 WMQFGSDVKPAAGQT

-809 ASWPKSQTLEYQN
+809 ASWPKSQTLEYQD

-870 IRLTNTLQNTKVYI
+870 IRLTNTLQDTKVYI

-1024 QSVDK
+1024 QSGDK

>member
-1 MRQGAAVP
+1 MP

-88 GYATGGYNSG
+88 GYATGGRNSG

-111 MTKNVEHLESLGANV
+111 MAKNVEHLESLGANV

-187 EGMHVNNAQQQQT
+187 EGMHVSNAQQQQT

-218 TDATNSAD
+218 TDVYGNE
-226 FVKSYNQYPQAIK
+226 F
-239 DLIGQ
+239 
-244 YNVHAY
+244 NVA
-250 SDSNQMQSRDIAQAD
+250 
-265 GKKLSMSEVDGSWQ
+265 
-279 SGSYNPYGF
+279 
-288 DNALGMMSKISSNV
+288 
-302 TRLQSKDF
+302 
-310 TFWQV
+310 
-315 VEDLYNMQ
+315 
-323 MGSNVNPAGENTN
+323 
-336 WGTVLIDFDCTVAGK
+336 
-351 DGKLYS
+351 
-357 ERRVNNNGGTADGL
+357 
-371 EPCTVIANAKYNGVK
+371 
-386 AITHFIHAGD
+386 
-396 KVIANNDED
+396 
-405 NNMTATSADG
+405 
-415 KTQTVIHR
+415 
-423 NSGTSDQTFVIDLS
+423 
-437 KYGEIADNAYGEL
+437 
-450 YLTTETSAEDKNVG
+450 
-464 VDSATPEVFAKT
+464 
-476 SNVKQAEGSVVID
+476 
-489 KAAKTAT
+489 AT

-592 TPENVADTASNLTVT
+592 TPENVADTASSLTVT

-639 DYSDSP
+639 DYSASP

-676 ATDGET
+676 TTDGET
-682 WMQLGSDVKPAAGQT
+682 WMQFGSDVKPAAGQT

-742 AAASGTNFSVNFQEG
+742 AAASGTNFSVNFQES

-809 ASWPKSQTLEYQN
+809 ASWPKSQTLEYQD

-870 IRLTNTLQNTKVYI
+870 IRLTNTLQDTKVYI

-917 TVEGFDPSKTDYTVD
+917 TVEGFDPAKTDYTVD

-968 KAAITVTSADES
+968 KAAITATSADES

-1024 QSVDK
+1024 QSGDK

-1076 VAPGPEEQKPGNTNK
+1076 VAPGPEGQKPGNTNK

>member
-1 MRQGAAVP
+1 M
-9 GTWKDD
+9 
-15 ATGSGTYGNGV
+15 
-26 TTKQADKD
+26 
-34 KLAAAFDPTD
+34 
-44 DNQYDFS
+44 
-51 KSAAQDWWIERGAT
+51 
-65 GDNPDIT
+65 
-72 DVEAFANSAPW
+72 
-83 FLTNS
+83 
-88 GYATGGYNSG
+88 
-98 SNNLA
+98 
-103 NPEKFAQY
+103 
-111 MTKNVEHLESLGANV
+111 
-126 DTVEPFNESE
+126 
-136 TSYWGTPGDMAS
+136 
-148 KYTDESDDNTK
+148 
-159 LINNYWDKYYSD
+159 
-171 KDKSVTPYSNA
+171 
-182 LKKPQ
+182 
-187 EGMHVNNAQQQQT
+187 
-200 ITALAEALK
+200 
-209 DNDDTIIAA
+209 
-218 TDATNSAD
+218 
-226 FVKSYNQYPQAIK
+226 
-239 DLIGQ
+239 
-244 YNVHAY
+244 
-250 SDSNQMQSRDIAQAD
+250 
-265 GKKLSMSEVDGSWQ
+265 
-279 SGSYNPYGF
+279 
-288 DNALGMMSKISSNV
+288 
-302 TRLQSKDF
+302 
-310 TFWQV
+310 
-315 VEDLYNMQ
+315 
-323 MGSNVNPAGENTN
+323 
-336 WGTVLIDFDCTVAGK
+336 
-351 DGKLYS
+351 
-357 ERRVNNNGGTADGL
+357 
-371 EPCTVIANAKYNGVK
+371 
-386 AITHFIHAGD
+386 
-396 KVIANNDED
+396 
-405 NNMTATSADG
+405 
-415 KTQTVIHR
+415 
-423 NSGTSDQTFVIDLS
+423 
-437 KYGEIADNAYGEL
+437 
-450 YLTTETSAEDKNVG
+450 
-464 VDSATPEVFAKT
+464 
-476 SNVKQAEGSVVID
+476 
-489 KAAKTAT
+489 
-496 VYVGALTVSDPV
+496 
-508 SATVL
+508 
-513 AGTSASEA
+513 
-521 KAALEA
+521 
-527 APVYLHVKAS
+527 
-537 PAFEG
+537 
-542 DAAKVTWNFDGL
+542 
-554 DTKLADAKAGDNIAV
+554 
-569 TGTYQ
+569 
-574 LDDATTIA
+574 
-582 LKGAIYVTAA
+582 
-592 TPENVADTASNLTVT
+592 ADTASNLTVT

-639 DYSDSP
+639 DYSASP

-676 ATDGET
+676 TTDGET
-682 WMQLGSDVKPAAGQT
+682 WMQFGSDVKPAAGQT

-742 AAASGTNFSVNFQEG
+742 AAAFGTNFSVNFQEG

-809 ASWPKSQTLEYQN
+809 ASWPKSQTLEYQD

-870 IRLTNTLQNTKVYI
+870 IRLTNTLQDTKVYI

-903 ASDATLGDL
+903 ASDAMLGDL

-917 TVEGFDPSKTDYTVD
+917 TVEGFDPAKTDYTVD

-994 ASLKVIGPTKTEYA
+994 ASLKVTGPTKTEYA

-1013 DTAGLKVTAVY
+1013 DTAGLKVIAVY
-1024 QSVDK
+1024 QSGDK

-1096 NGNKNTVANTGSSVA
+1096 NGSKNTVANTGSSVA

>member
-1 MRQGAAVP
+1 M
-9 GTWKDD
+9 
-15 ATGSGTYGNGV
+15 
-26 TTKQADKD
+26 
-34 KLAAAFDPTD
+34 
-44 DNQYDFS
+44 
-51 KSAAQDWWIERGAT
+51 
-65 GDNPDIT
+65 
-72 DVEAFANSAPW
+72 
-83 FLTNS
+83 
-88 GYATGGYNSG
+88 
-98 SNNLA
+98 
-103 NPEKFAQY
+103 
-111 MTKNVEHLESLGANV
+111 
-126 DTVEPFNESE
+126 
-136 TSYWGTPGDMAS
+136 
-148 KYTDESDDNTK
+148 
-159 LINNYWDKYYSD
+159 
-171 KDKSVTPYSNA
+171 
-182 LKKPQ
+182 
-187 EGMHVNNAQQQQT
+187 
-200 ITALAEALK
+200 
-209 DNDDTIIAA
+209 
-218 TDATNSAD
+218 
-226 FVKSYNQYPQAIK
+226 
-239 DLIGQ
+239 
-244 YNVHAY
+244 
-250 SDSNQMQSRDIAQAD
+250 
-265 GKKLSMSEVDGSWQ
+265 
-279 SGSYNPYGF
+279 
-288 DNALGMMSKISSNV
+288 
-302 TRLQSKDF
+302 
-310 TFWQV
+310 
-315 VEDLYNMQ
+315 
-323 MGSNVNPAGENTN
+323 
-336 WGTVLIDFDCTVAGK
+336 
-351 DGKLYS
+351 
-357 ERRVNNNGGTADGL
+357 
-371 EPCTVIANAKYNGVK
+371 
-386 AITHFIHAGD
+386 
-396 KVIANNDED
+396 
-405 NNMTATSADG
+405 
-415 KTQTVIHR
+415 
-423 NSGTSDQTFVIDLS
+423 
-437 KYGEIADNAYGEL
+437 
-450 YLTTETSAEDKNVG
+450 
-464 VDSATPEVFAKT
+464 
-476 SNVKQAEGSVVID
+476 
-489 KAAKTAT
+489 
-496 VYVGALTVSDPV
+496 
-508 SATVL
+508 
-513 AGTSASEA
+513 
-521 KAALEA
+521 
-527 APVYLHVKAS
+527 
-537 PAFEG
+537 
-542 DAAKVTWNFDGL
+542 
-554 DTKLADAKAGDNIAV
+554 
-569 TGTYQ
+569 
-574 LDDATTIA
+574 
-582 LKGAIYVTAA
+582 
-592 TPENVADTASNLTVT
+592 ADTASSLTVT

-639 DYSDSP
+639 DYSASP

-676 ATDGET
+676 TTDGET
-682 WMQLGSDVKPAAGQT
+682 WMQFGSDVKPAAGQT

-809 ASWPKSQTLEYQN
+809 ASWPKSQTLEYQD

-870 IRLTNTLQNTKVYI
+870 IRLTNTLQDTKVYI

-917 TVEGFDPSKTDYTVD
+917 TVEGFDPAKTDYTVD

-947 TDNAAAVKVTG
+947 ADNAAAVKVTG

-1024 QSVDK
+1024 QSGDK

-1050 TAGKKA
+1050 TAGKKP